1 MGETGVGDQGPFH
14 QPGTGPT
21 QTLLVISVIG
31 PGSVTLGG
39 EPVRFAT
46 RHAELAIYL
55 LALAGADGMG
65 RDELIGAL
73 WPGVESRAAR
83 PRLRTALWQIRRAL
97 CDHAWRIERERGLV
111 VLALDGVN
119 LDLRAGHPISRDGL
133 LVGWNFS
140 LPAVLAERV
149 A

>member
-1 MGETGVGDQGPFH
+1 
-14 QPGTGPT
+14 
-21 QTLLVISVIG
+21 
-31 PGSVTLGG
+31 
-39 EPVRFAT
+39 
-46 RHAELAIYL
+46 
-55 LALAGADGMG
+55 
-65 RDELIGAL
+65 
-73 WPGVESRAAR
+73 
-83 PRLRTALWQIRRAL
+83 
-97 CDHAWRIERERGLV
+97 V